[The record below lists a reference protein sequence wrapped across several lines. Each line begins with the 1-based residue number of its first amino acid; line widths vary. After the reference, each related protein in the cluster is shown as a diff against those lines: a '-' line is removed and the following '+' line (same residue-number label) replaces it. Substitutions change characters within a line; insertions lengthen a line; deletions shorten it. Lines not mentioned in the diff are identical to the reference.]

1 METHDD
7 APPEWEDEPSA
18 DPDVKKEYEAAL
30 GAFLLAFNRM
40 DNTVSDVI
48 VLALKKAGREEI
60 PRSIAEEDR
69 FARKV
74 QNLDLISLRFPDI
87 ASQSL
92 IAELRALG
100 SERNNLAHGHF
111 DQYPFGGGYDVV
123 TRQKRLEVSVEKIR
137 MLTER
142 AEKAYHQVRRFE
154 AYYWHEELT
163 TDSDQQ

>member
-1 METHDD
+1 METHDNT
-7 APPEWEDEPSA
+7 PLEWEDEPSA

-30 GAFLLAFNRM
+30 GAFLLAFNRV
-40 DNTVSDVI
+40 DNTVSDII

-74 QNLDLISLRFPDI
+74 QNLDLISLRFPEI

-92 IAELRALG
+92 IAELRTLG

-111 DQYPFGGGYDVV
+111 DQNLFGGGYDVV
-123 TRQKRLEVSVEKIR
+123 ARQKRLEVSVEKIR
-137 MLTER
+137 MLAER
-142 AEKAYHQVRRFE
+142 AEKVYHQVRRFE
-154 AYYWHEELT
+154 AYYWHEDPT
-163 TDSDQQ
+163 TESNQQ